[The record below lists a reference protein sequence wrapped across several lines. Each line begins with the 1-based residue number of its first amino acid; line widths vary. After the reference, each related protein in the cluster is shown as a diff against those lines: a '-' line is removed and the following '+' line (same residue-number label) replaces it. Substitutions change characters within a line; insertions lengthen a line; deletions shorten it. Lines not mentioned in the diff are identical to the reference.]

1 MSLIRFALQPSK
13 MMVFSDTISRWVIPT
28 AANYAQKTNLICDR
42 ANEDHC
48 GSCGD
53 IPTANASEVDM
64 NSPILNKTEFGSNL
78 MKKVFTSDELYYFP
92 FTM

>member
-1 MSLIRFALQPSK
+1 MIPS
-13 MMVFSDTISRWVIPT
+13 
-28 AANYAQKTNLICDR
+28 AANYARKTNLICDR

-53 IPTANASEVDM
+53 ITIANALDM
-64 NSPILNKTEFGSNL
+64 NANILNKTTFGIKL
-78 MKKVFTSDELYYFP
+78 MEKVFTDDDLYYYP

>member
-1 MSLIRFALQPSK
+1 
-13 MMVFSDTISRWVIPT
+13 MMVFNDTISRWVIPT
-28 AANYAQKTNLICDR
+28 TANYLQKTNLICDR

-53 IPTANASEVDM
+53 IPIANVIDMDM
-64 NSPILNKTEFGSNL
+64 NANILNKSGHGSNL
-78 MKKVFTSDELYYFP
+78 MKKVFTSEELYYFP